1 MANLRP
7 DYKTRCYKHTR
18 YSQSVLKFSFTEEVS
33 TTSKFNTTGHG
44 VKPASAHGWAL
55 IHMLFNEERH
65 IGIAKCDARNELLL
79 EIKSS
84 HTDTRKLLI
93 FNYKDNTL
101 ACGALN
107 ENDEWADRQEVSAEY
122 VATLHLAYLI
132 YSDSEVSAK
141 WRDTQ
146 TEFVQKN
153 KKQRITDSI
162 GPAYLLDALYFSIDK
177 VFPNF
182 DMESGIIPIDDSTN
196 KNGFEDIT
204 NEILGFSGEFHFA
217 TITSSKKVT
226 NAKNSKP
233 SLESLKA
240 QYGHLTAEFFAGL
253 SDVQKA
259 LIPKLKGT
267 RLENYIVTDE
277 FTRDIAYIANAIE
290 EKDMYGMSEILVGP
304 PGLGKSLAA
313 YATAYIFNW
322 PLYYIQG
329 NKDVTAAD
337 FIGAPI
343 ADNGVLRTDTDTPL
357 LKAMRDGGLCL
368 LDDFTYINEGY
379 TTTLL
384 SVFDNP
390 FSIKAADETIVN
402 RHPMC
407 FMFVTANP
415 DCYGS
420 RPMNEAIRSR
430 GYIFHNKCREDI
442 TADQIIDMVMDASK
456 YPIRKDVETMF
467 TCYELICNDVKG
479 NSSMMGLAV
488 EPCIRNLIH
497 WAKQARVLKN
507 PLLAALDNIIPSLGV
522 SREEERRIYT
532 SILVPRFNQKY
543 SK

>member
-1 MANLRP
+1 MCVQ
-7 DYKTRCYKHTR
+7 DD
-18 YSQSVLKFSFTEEVS
+18 
-33 TTSKFNTTGHG
+33 
-44 VKPASAHGWAL
+44 GW
-55 IHMLFNEERH
+55 H
-65 IGIAKCDARNELLL
+65 C
-79 EIKSS
+79 
-84 HTDTRKLLI
+84 
-93 FNYKDNTL
+93 
-101 ACGALN
+101 
-107 ENDEWADRQEVSAEY
+107 
-122 VATLHLAYLI
+122 
-132 YSDSEVSAK
+132 
-141 WRDTQ
+141 
-146 TEFVQKN
+146 
-153 KKQRITDSI
+153 
-162 GPAYLLDALYFSIDK
+162 
-177 VFPNF
+177 
-182 DMESGIIPIDDSTN
+182 
-196 KNGFEDIT
+196 
-204 NEILGFSGEFHFA
+204 
-217 TITSSKKVT
+217 
-226 NAKNSKP
+226 
-233 SLESLKA
+233 
-240 QYGHLTAEFFAGL
+240 
-253 SDVQKA
+253 
-259 LIPKLKGT
+259 
-267 RLENYIVTDE
+267 
-277 FTRDIAYIANAIE
+277 
-290 EKDMYGMSEILVGP
+290 
-304 PGLGKSLAA
+304 
-313 YATAYIFNW
+313 
-322 PLYYIQG
+322 
-329 NKDVTAAD
+329 
-337 FIGAPI
+337 
-343 ADNGVLRTDTDTPL
+343 
-357 LKAMRDGGLCL
+357 DGGLCL

-390 FSIKAADETIVN
+390 FSIKAADETIIN